1 MVANSSI
8 LFLLLSNNYMQKRST
23 HQRTDLSNS
32 CFTWKKK
39 ISSVTQQTLEPWI
52 LIIVGVSFKL
62 EAWFWWDKFLNITL
76 SILSKNPFFF
86 WVHFLWLHFSKTKNN
101 EKVHANNITKAKQQK
116 TPAHHAR
123 TNPPSTILSLSETT
137 LQQHHPSQK
146 PKVVAYEE
154 VVEVNFDNA

>member
-1 MVANSSI
+1 MWLPTPQSHFYCLVIITCKKDQHINVQTFQTVA
-8 LFLLLSNNYMQKRST
+8 LLE
-23 HQRTDLSNS
+23 
-32 CFTWKKK
+32 KK
-39 ISSVTQQTLEPWI
+39 ISCVPQQTLEPWI

-86 WVHFLWLHFSKTKNN
+86 WVHFLWLHFLKTKNN
-101 EKVHANNITKAKQQK
+101 EKVHANNITNAKQQK

-154 VVEVNFDNA
+154 VVEVTLDNA